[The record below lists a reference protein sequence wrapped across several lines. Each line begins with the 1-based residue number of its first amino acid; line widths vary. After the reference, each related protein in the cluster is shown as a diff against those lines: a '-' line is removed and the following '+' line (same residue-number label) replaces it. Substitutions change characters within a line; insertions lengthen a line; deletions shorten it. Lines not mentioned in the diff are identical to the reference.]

1 MYIIHFTHFAQ
12 DTHFESFKTYEAVPL
27 GIQSQQPTQW
37 KEEQSKELCIYK
49 TVKIYNRQ
57 NKDKH
62 YIENKISSKNIF

>member
-12 DTHFESFKTYEAVPL
+12 DRFFNPLRHEAVPL

-57 NKDKH
+57 NKGKH
-62 YIENKISSKNIF
+62 YIENKVSSKNIL